1 MFFSLDPHQA
11 WEALHSLCI
20 KDTCFWNQPN
30 SGLRWSCSVSL
41 RLIEPWTIRW
51 TSSSNTFYSQ
61 SFSSLCVRQCIVW
74 FFFSLPLSPKFSENL
89 YFLES
94 FFLAVI
100 FIFSTKPNAFSVQI
114 GAPAITTISAIC
126 ALCSKAKFVAC
137 QNISLGN
144 LAGHVIF
151 STALKI
157 SLFTVHPAKLS
168 KLSASCVL
176 ISAYLGHR
184 EQGCNHCYAQ
194 LIGPLGTKGWEI
206 QDQIDK

>member
-1 MFFSLDPHQA
+1 MDTIFKYVLQSELQLPLHSKVGCIVFFFLFLFIHYHSAQNLARIFFSNL
-11 WEALHSLCI
+11 S
-20 KDTCFWNQPN
+20 FW
-30 SGLRWSCSVSL
+30 
-41 RLIEPWTIRW
+41 
-51 TSSSNTFYSQ
+51 Q
-61 SFSSLCVRQCIVW
+61 SF
-74 FFFSLPLSPKFSENL
+74 LS
-89 YFLES
+89 
-94 FFLAVI
+94 
-100 FIFSTKPNAFSVQI
+100 FSTKPNTFSVQI

-126 ALCSKAKFVAC
+126 VLYSKAKFVAC

-144 LAGHVIF
+144 LVGHVIF

-206 QDQIDK
+206 QDQMDK